1 MTDRNGRERG
11 YDERGGGLSRGAL
24 PPRGRPVAIPA
35 VPEPHR
41 YAMAD
46 LERETELDART
57 IRYYITR
64 GLLQPA
70 HGRGPSATY
79 DLGHLLRLR
88 MIQLLKN
95 DHLPLD
101 DIKTRLAELTDRDI
115 AALLEVQTRP
125 VEDRW
130 RRLQL
135 HPDVELHIRERAG
148 KQRDL
153 DFDRAVEALVK
164 FAETYLPYPED
175 RR

>member
-1 MTDRNGRERG
+1 MWMSASAKVWWMRAAKSAVVSGAGSDIVLLLFDRSAWHTFGGTSARRVPFGRRWTRGQRMTDRNGRERG
-11 YDERGGGLSRGAL
+11 YEERSGGLSRGAP

-46 LERETELDART
+46 LERETGLDART

-95 DHLPLD
+95 DRLPLD
-101 DIKTRLAELTDRDI
+101 DIKTRLAELTD
-115 AALLEVQTRP
+115 
-125 VEDRW
+125 
-130 RRLQL
+130 
-135 HPDVELHIRERAG
+135 
-148 KQRDL
+148 
-153 DFDRAVEALVK
+153 
-164 FAETYLPYPED
+164 
-175 RR
+175 